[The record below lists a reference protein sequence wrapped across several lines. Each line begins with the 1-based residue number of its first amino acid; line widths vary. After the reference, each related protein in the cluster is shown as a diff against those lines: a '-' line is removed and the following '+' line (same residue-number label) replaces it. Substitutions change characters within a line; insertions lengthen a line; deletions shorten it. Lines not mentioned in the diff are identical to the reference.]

1 MLRQRDIRRQLIEV
15 SQFLAPSA
23 LRHLLRSNEL
33 GFLGIAALVGT
44 ISGVAVTGMG
54 RVAQLLHQNIFG
66 LVKGQWLSSVG
77 DISLFKLLLGPV
89 SGGIIMGLLFLAGSR
104 AQQRRAVDPIE
115 ANALYGG
122 RMSLGESLR
131 VAFHNLI
138 SNGFG
143 ASVGLEAGY
152 TQLSCGI
159 ASRVGLALKMRR
171 NDLRTLVGCGA
182 AAAIATAFGAPLT
195 GALYAFELIIGT
207 YSIATLAPVV
217 VAALCGTFAS
227 QLLVGSSSLVE
238 LADFGKVTNA
248 DYFLAILLGII
259 CSGIG
264 ILIMH
269 AVVLVER
276 FAAKSQLPGAIQPII
291 GGLAVGLLALVS
303 PQVLSA
309 GHGAFHLNL
318 ATTSTALS
326 LLTLLLLKSV
336 ASALSIGLGFRG
348 GLFFASLFLGSLTGK
363 LFAIFVPELLHT
375 ATLTPAVYAIIGMSS
390 LSVGIVGGPLTMT
403 FLALEL
409 TGDFTITTLVLTAVI
424 ASSVTVRKLFGYSF
438 AIWRFHLRGE
448 NIRSAHD
455 VGWIR
460 DLTVD
465 KLMRHDVKTIG
476 NDASLA
482 VFRREFPL
490 GSAQRVIVVDD
501 ANRYVGIILVPE
513 AHTAAIDELDQSPPL
528 QGLLRYQA
536 DVFLPQ
542 MNIFEATKVFE
553 QTESEALAVVDAP
566 KTRKVI
572 GLLTES
578 HTLRRYREELDL
590 RLKEI
595 SGRS

>member
-1 MLRQRDIRRQLIEV
+1 MFSQLDIRRQLIEV
-15 SQFLAPSA
+15 SHFLAPSA
-23 LRHLLRSNEL
+23 MRHLLRSNEV
-33 GFLGIAALVGT
+33 GFVGVAAVVGA
-44 ISGVAVTGMG
+44 ISGVTVTGMS

-66 LVKGQWLSSVG
+66 LTKGQRLSSVG
-77 DISLFKLLLGPV
+77 DISWFKLLLGPV
-89 SGGIIMGLLFLAGSR
+89 SGGIILGLLFLAASR
-104 AQQRRAVDPIE
+104 ANLRRAVDPIE
-115 ANALYGG
+115 ANALFGG
-122 RMSLGESLR
+122 RMSLRESLR

-152 TQLSCGI
+152 TQLSSGI
-159 ASRVGLALKMRR
+159 ASRVGLALKLRR

-195 GALYAFELIIGT
+195 GAFYAFELIIGN
-207 YSIATLAPVV
+207 YSISTLAPVV
-217 VAALCGTFAS
+217 VAALSGTFAS

-259 CSGIG
+259 CAGIG

-269 AVVLVER
+269 SVVLVER
-276 FAAKSQLPGAIQPII
+276 FATKSKLPGAVQPII

-318 ATTSTALS
+318 ATTSTALA
-326 LLTLLLLKSV
+326 LLTLLLLKSA

-348 GLFFASLFLGSLTGK
+348 GLFFASLFLGSLVGK
-363 LFAIFVPELLHT
+363 LFAIFAPELLHT

-390 LSVGIVGGPLTMT
+390 VAVAIVGGPLTMT

-409 TGDFTITTLVLTAVI
+409 TGDFTITTLVLAAVI
-424 ASSVTVRKLFGYSF
+424 SSSLTVRKLFGYSF

-460 DLTVD
+460 DLTVG
-465 KLMRHDVKTIG
+465 KLMRHDVKTIPS
-476 NDASLA
+476 DASLSA
-482 VFRREFPL
+482 FRREFPL
-490 GSAQRVIVVDD
+490 GSAQRVIMVDE
-501 ANRYVGIILVPE
+501 AKRYVGIILVSE
-513 AHTAAIDELDQSPPL
+513 AHTAVINEDDRSAPL
-528 QGLLRYQA
+528 QSLLRHQA
-536 DVFLPQ
+536 DIFLPS
-542 MNIFEATKVFE
+542 MNILEATKVFE
-553 QTESEALAVVDAP
+553 QTESEALAVVDGS
-566 KTRKVI
+566 KTRKVV

-595 SGRS
+595 SGGS

>member
-1 MLRQRDIRRQLIEV
+1 MFGQLDLRRHLIEV
-15 SQFLAPSA
+15 SHFLAPSA

-33 GFLGIAALVGT
+33 GLLGTAALVGA

-54 RVAQLLHQNIFG
+54 RAAQLLHQSVFG
-66 LVKGQWLSSVG
+66 LAKGQWLSTVG
-77 DISLFKLLLGPV
+77 DISWFKLLLGPV
-89 SGGIIMGLLFLAGSR
+89 SGGLILGLLLLAGSR
-104 AQQRRAVDPIE
+104 ALHRRAVDPIE

-122 RMSLGESLR
+122 RMSLRESLR

-152 TQLSCGI
+152 TQLSSGI
-159 ASRVGLALKMRR
+159 ASRIGLALKMRR
-171 NDLRTLVGCGA
+171 SDLRTLVGCGA

-195 GALYAFELIIGT
+195 GAFYAFELIIGT

-227 QLLVGSSSLVE
+227 QLLVGSSSILE

-248 DYFLAILLGII
+248 DYFLAILLGTI

-276 FAAKSQLPGAIQPII
+276 FAAKIKLPGAIQPVI

-326 LLTLLLLKSV
+326 LLALLVLKSL
-336 ASALSIGLGFRG
+336 ASILSIGLGFRG
-348 GLFFASLFLGSLTGK
+348 GLFFASLFLGSLAGK
-363 LFAIFVPELLHT
+363 LFAIFAPALLHT

-390 LSVGIVGGPLTMT
+390 LAVAIVGGPLTTT

-409 TGDFTITTLVLTAVI
+409 TGDFTITTLVLAAVI

-448 NIRSAHD
+448 NIRGAHD
-455 VGWIR
+455 VGWVR
-460 DLTVD
+460 DLTVE

-476 NDASLA
+476 SDASLA
-482 VFRREFPL
+482 AFRREFPL
-490 GSAQRVIVVDD
+490 GSAQRVIIVDD

-513 AHTAAIDELDQSPPL
+513 AHTAAIEEVDQSAPL
-528 QGLLRYQA
+528 QGMLRHQSDFLLPR
-536 DVFLPQ
+536 
-542 MNIFEATKVFE
+542 MNILEATTFFE
-553 QTESEALAVVDAP
+553 QTESEALAVVDGP
-566 KTRKVI
+566 NTRKVL

-578 HTLRRYREELDL
+578 HTLRRYSEELDL
-590 RLKEI
+590 RLREV